1 MSWSQYPVFVIGPIV
16 GAVCAALLYDF
27 IAETR
32 AAEAAAATE
41 EAYTPNPGEAA

>member
-1 MSWSQYPVFVIGPIV
+1 MIGPIV

-32 AAEAAAATE
+32 AAETAASE